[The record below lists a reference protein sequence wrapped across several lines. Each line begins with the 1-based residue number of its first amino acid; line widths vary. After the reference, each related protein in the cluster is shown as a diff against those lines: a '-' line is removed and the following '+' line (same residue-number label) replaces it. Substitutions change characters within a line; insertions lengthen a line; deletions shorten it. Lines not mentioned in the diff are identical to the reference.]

1 MIRVEVERIDRP
13 VKNELG
19 LGDAFESVELFAHK
33 ATFCVQFFYPFR
45 IDIEL

>member
-19 LGDAFESVELFAHK
+19 LGDVFESVELFAHK